1 MFFDFFLSCRMAE
14 ELCKEHNTARPTGQ
28 QKAELL
34 DLLVELYR
42 YVMTRLTFD
51 WLGAFQTKT
60 RSAGFYYYHF
70 CVSDPIIHLTVDVL
84 ILQLLG
90 FFFF

>member
-1 MFFDFFLSCRMAE
+1 MTCWL
-14 ELCKEHNTARPTGQ
+14 
-28 QKAELL
+28 
-34 DLLVELYR
+34 ELYR

-51 WLGAFQTKT
+51 WLGAFQTKKLEVLAST
-60 RSAGFYYYHF
+60 TTI

-90 FFFF
+90 FFFFKCCCSTDVPSYISSNPHHVNHDLIESRIRRL

>member
-1 MFFDFFLSCRMAE
+1 MFFFVFFFFVLSYSMAE

-60 RSAGFYYYHF
+60 RSAGFYYYHLCF
-70 CVSDPIIHLTVDVL
+70 
-84 ILQLLG
+84 
-90 FFFF
+90 